1 MPWRAPPGFTSM
13 SFRGLDIVAD
23 AHGDVDLSAV
33 DPSLVVAFADALASH
48 GFIPVAAPVA
58 PAAPTRARTPTPAP
72 VAPPLVVAPANDDD
86 AQPQDEPGFN
96 AAEATADDIS
106 LMNRNE
112 LFAYLKA
119 HGVSVSP
126 PITNDALR
134 AIAREAAGIPAHGA

>member
-1 MPWRAPPGFTSM
+1 MPWRAPAGFTSM

-23 AHGDVDLSAV
+23 AYGDVDISRF
-33 DPSLVVAFADALASH
+33 DPQFAKDLADALASH
-48 GFIPVAAPVA
+48 GFIPVAAP
-58 PAAPTRARTPTPAP
+58 PAAPAPPRPVPIVTPASS
-72 VAPPLVVAPANDDD
+72 AAPANDDD
-86 AQPQDEPGFN
+86 AAPQDEPGFN

-119 HGVSVSP
+119 HGVSASP

-134 AIAREAAGIPAHGA
+134 AIAREAAGIPAHGVSA